1 MSLPVY
7 YHKWFNNY
15 EELAAQLKFWD
26 IDFRQLEGGKKT
38 NAVTQIY
45 TEDILL
51 SSANFSGK
59 TIQTGNSPSSRT
71 FAFLI
76 DNQSHILWRNKP
88 TDDSYLMIFPVNGE
102 FEVIT
107 HSPQTNVITVSIPD
121 ELVAKY
127 VDEINFE
134 QYQNILSRFTTIQLP
149 ALLLES
155 LRANCLLYMRKL
167 KIDIDQSILP
177 SSCTLL
183 ENIILNLVECTLFVT
198 QRETVGFPQS
208 RSPLWKKLD
217 EIITP
222 HFIEPVTVQELTEIT
237 GVSRRSVQ
245 RYFNTK
251 FKLSPKTYL
260 IISRLNK
267 VRKELI
273 KNGSENR
280 SISDIANEWGF
291 WHMGQFAA
299 DYRKLFDELPSETKI
314 IERVVNSCY

>member
-1 MSLPVY
+1 MPLPVY

-107 HSPQTNVITVSIPD
+107 HSPQTNVITSF
-121 ELVAKY
+121 Y
-127 VDEINFE
+127 
-134 QYQNILSRFTTIQLP
+134 SR
-149 ALLLES
+149 
-155 LRANCLLYMRKL
+155 
-167 KIDIDQSILP
+167 
-177 SSCTLL
+177 
-183 ENIILNLVECTLFVT
+183 
-198 QRETVGFPQS
+198 
-208 RSPLWKKLD
+208 
-217 EIITP
+217 
-222 HFIEPVTVQELTEIT
+222 
-237 GVSRRSVQ
+237 
-245 RYFNTK
+245 
-251 FKLSPKTYL
+251 
-260 IISRLNK
+260 
-267 VRKELI
+267 
-273 KNGSENR
+273 
-280 SISDIANEWGF
+280 
-291 WHMGQFAA
+291 
-299 DYRKLFDELPSETKI
+299 
-314 IERVVNSCY
+314 